1 MEANANT
8 SAARKLVILWGK
20 NKRRTRTGIQ
30 ATLKR
35 VSELGRL
42 KIDFFLFSLMFLP
55 KITRAMVVVCC
66 CQKYNSKKGKS
77 VSVYI
82 AAED

>member
-1 MEANANT
+1 MEAKANT
-8 SAARKLVILWGK
+8 RAATKLVALWGK
-20 NKRRTRTGIQ
+20 NRRITRTGIQ
-30 ATLKR
+30 AILKR

-42 KIDFFLFSLMFLP
+42 KIDFFHFSLMFP
-55 KITRAMVVVCC
+55 PEISRIMVMACC

-82 AAED
+82 AAAD